1 LKLYAWEPSFS
12 YKLLRIRE
20 EEIKALKKVSNSA
33 KDCTE
38 MDVTEIILWEVSRLC
53 QLLSHSQRAKRTR
66 QIY

>member
-20 EEIKALKKVSNSA
+20 EEIKALKKVRNSA

-38 MDVTEIILWEVSRLC
+38 MEVTEIIVAKVSRLC
-53 QLLSHSQRAKRTR
+53 KLWSHSRGFLSWL
-66 QIY
+66 